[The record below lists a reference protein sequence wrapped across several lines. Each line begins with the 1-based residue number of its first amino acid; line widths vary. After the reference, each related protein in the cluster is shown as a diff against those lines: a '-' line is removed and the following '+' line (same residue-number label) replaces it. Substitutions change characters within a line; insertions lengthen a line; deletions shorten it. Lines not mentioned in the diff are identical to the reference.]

1 MKILNKQEP
10 QQIAFVAFNHLSDI
24 DFKDFKNLYKIC
36 PAKPYSFLVNNT
48 TLASDNPFCFRCNFL
63 QRI

>member
-10 QQIAFVAFNHLSDI
+10 QQIAFVESNHLSDI
-24 DFKDFKNLYKIC
+24 DFKDFKNLYKIS
-36 PAKPYSFLVNNT
+36 PAKPFFFLVNNT